1 MGLKWKDEG
10 VSLVVSNFSMCCAN
24 GSSKQKVL
32 EFEEREEKMEMLL
45 QYLGIHFNQ
54 IEEDHIFSLHFDS
67 FM

>member
-32 EFEEREEKMEMLL
+32 EFEEREEK
-45 QYLGIHFNQ
+45 G
-54 IEEDHIFSLHFDS
+54 EEQ
-67 FM
+67 